1 VKADSTKVVHQ
12 IWLQG
17 GDPPEA
23 LFTCVQSVR
32 KTCEKFGWGYTLWSA
47 ASIAQLPG
55 KEGQLFQELS
65 PKCTEI
71 SAQSNVGR
79 FVILASLGGLYLDT
93 DVQLWGLPSV
103 LEGAWIP
110 ETPAIHRFSSFAL
123 MCPPHHS
130 WIGRVLGRLSDLD
143 LGKSYTAGEQF
154 VAKSFG
160 PDVNCWPFWFWRS
173 KYQKRGA
180 IGEHGWLGSRLG
192 HFKLPPVVIE

>member
-1 VKADSTKVVHQ
+1 VDSTKVVHQ

-17 GDPPEA
+17 GEPPEP
-23 LFTCVQSVR
+23 LLSCVQSVR
-32 KTCEKFGWGYTLWSA
+32 KTCEQFGWDYVLWNA
-47 ASIAQLPG
+47 VSISQLTG
-55 KEGQLFQELS
+55 HEGQLFREFS
-65 PKCTEI
+65 PKCAEI

-79 FVILASLGGLYLDT
+79 FVVLASRGGLYLDT

-110 ETPAIHRFSSFAL
+110 ETPAIHRFGSFAL

-130 WIGRVLGRLSDLD
+130 WIERVLGRLPDLD

-192 HFKLPPVVIE
+192 HFNIPPIVVE